1 MTLLQ
6 KTQILSKHHHSRGS
20 KADHLAFFMVL
31 LFSMWGSRKRGLI
44 TTTDAYDS
52 CAFCQE
58 PGMYRKKPTGSNAT
72 QAHLCNCRAWAHQ
85 QLRCSKLGY
94 KPPAY
99 QQCVCCCSVQL
110 AYQRSDVPL
119 RKCHTTW
126 SKHVQLAVTVAS
138 LWFSSISLW
147 ADHKVPISFSC

>member
-31 LFSMWGSRKRGLI
+31 LFSMWGCRKRGLI

-99 QQCVCCCSVQL
+99 QQMCVLLLGAAGLPKEWRTPQKMPHNLEQARATCSHCGQPVVL
-110 AYQRSDVPL
+110 LHLSVGRS
-119 RKCHTTW
+119 
-126 SKHVQLAVTVAS
+126 
-138 LWFSSISLW
+138 
-147 ADHKVPISFSC
+147 